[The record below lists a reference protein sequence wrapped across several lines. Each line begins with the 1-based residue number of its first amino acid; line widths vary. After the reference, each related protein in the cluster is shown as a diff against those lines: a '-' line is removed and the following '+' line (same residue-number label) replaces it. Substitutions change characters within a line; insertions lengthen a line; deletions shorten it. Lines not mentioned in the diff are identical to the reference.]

1 MQISYAPLVTR
12 TSRHFWVC
20 SVRGYE
26 WAMQQKGNWVGP
38 LTTWVTSVKSTGH
51 NPKVCHCG

>member
-20 SVRGYE
+20 SVCGYE
-26 WAMQQKGNWVGP
+26 WAMQQKGNWVGTADH
-38 LTTWVTSVKSTGH
+38 LGDVG
-51 NPKVCHCG
+51 KVQLYGFGFR